1 MFGSRNMFKPL
12 TENQTPVFSP
22 LDDLKEMI
30 AYQGIGSILDQ
41 NNKYVFP
48 ILRAES
54 TTMSTTDLEPSD
66 EVEQISSVSG
76 EQLSLV
82 AGY

>member
-1 MFGSRNMFKPL
+1 MFKPL

-22 LDDLKEMI
+22 FDDLNEMI
-30 AYQGIGSILDQ
+30 SYQGIGSILDQ

-66 EVEQISSVSG
+66 EVEPISSVSG